1 MLDYLMI
8 PEFDQIQEHRFKLLV
23 EALSA
28 IHKESLES
36 IAARFKLP
44 LDFVQNLNLI
54 MNVFNAKSNNFSQKE
69 SLCESNSDKSLRSL

>member
-8 PEFDQIQEHRFKLLV
+8 LEQEHHFKLLV
-23 EALSA
+23 KALSA
-28 IHKESLES
+28 AHKESLES

-54 MNVFNAKSNNFSQKE
+54 MNVFSAKELTTCQITE
-69 SLCESNSDKSLRSL
+69 SSKHGF